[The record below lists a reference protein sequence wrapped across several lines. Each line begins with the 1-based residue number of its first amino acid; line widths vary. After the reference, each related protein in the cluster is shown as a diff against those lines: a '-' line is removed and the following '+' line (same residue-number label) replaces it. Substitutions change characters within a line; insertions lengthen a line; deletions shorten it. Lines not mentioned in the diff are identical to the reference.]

1 MYQLT
6 GNVDECCTKCD
17 DSISKE
23 TKGFCGNISG
33 YPYVLFPWSFQ
44 HTNFLRNILFFAVH
58 LSVSKTAD
66 TSGSMLHPCRPCP
79 DSQLLPCATALPT
92 QRLGLV
98 NLPDHLTVGT
108 AAEG

>member
-33 YPYVLFPWSFQ
+33 YPCFVSLEFPAYKFSRN
-44 HTNFLRNILFFAVH
+44 HTAVH

-66 TSGSMLHPCRPCP
+66 TSGSTLHPCRLCP
-79 DSQLLPCATALPT
+79 ESRLLPCATALPT
-92 QRLGLV
+92 QRLSLV
-98 NLPDHLTVGT
+98 ILPDHLTVGT
-108 AAEG
+108 AIEG